1 MGDLFRALV
10 LFVIVTGIF
19 EMVVVLSARAKKPG
33 AESSAD
39 P

>member
-1 MGDLFRALV
+1 MGDLFRVLV
-10 LFVIVTGIF
+10 LLVIVTGIF
-19 EMVVVLSARAKKPG
+19 EMVVVVSARAKKPE